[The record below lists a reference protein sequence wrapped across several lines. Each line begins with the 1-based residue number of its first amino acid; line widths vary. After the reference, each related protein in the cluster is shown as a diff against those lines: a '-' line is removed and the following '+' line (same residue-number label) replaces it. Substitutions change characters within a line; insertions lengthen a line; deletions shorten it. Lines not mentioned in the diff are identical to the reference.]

1 VKTLHPGV
9 HGGILA
15 IRSNA
20 EHMAAIKQHDIST
33 IDVVRGAVF
42 FSLMNSFLY
51 FFGYYFYYNSHFPV
65 LLLLLTWCVA
75 VGKRRAAVANSCSS
89 TQQQQSFPVMLW

>member
-1 VKTLHPGV
+1 VKTLHPSV

-33 IDVVRGAVF
+33 IDVVGGSGR
-42 FSLMNSFLY
+42 LHL
-51 FFGYYFYYNSHFPV
+51 
-65 LLLLLTWCVA
+65 
-75 VGKRRAAVANSCSS
+75 
-89 TQQQQSFPVMLW
+89 